1 MYNRKG
7 QISVIRIGIFAGI
20 VGILLIGA
28 AAVTYL
34 TDQASKQS
42 PLDVTLYPNA
52 QYWGDSNARE
62 TSRDMFYRSTDS
74 PEAVAA
80 YYQQKLEQFYGN
92 RDQSC
97 VRLPATGENP
107 GSASDASIVPYQFIC
122 LFDASGFRTTQYTRV
137 VISPGQPNPDPFY
150 DAAGMSV
157 IKYEQQWQG

>member
-7 QISVIRIGIFAGI
+7 QISVIRIGVIAGI
-20 VGILLIGA
+20 VGILLIAA

-42 PLDVTLYPNA
+42 PLDIEPYPNA
-52 QYWGDSNARE
+52 QFWGDGDARV
-62 TSRDMFYRSTDS
+62 TSRSTFYRSPDS

-107 GSASDASIVPYQFIC
+107 GSATDPNIVRYQFIC
-122 LFDASGFRTTQYTRV
+122 LFDTSGFRTTQYTRV

-150 DAAGMSV
+150 DAAGMAV